1 MARVYL
7 KRATCYARVKDATGA
22 WRSLATRAASK
33 TEARRLAEDIERRAE
48 RQRHGLEPLPGDST
62 MTLGELCAWWLRERC
77 PAPSVEGE
85 RRRLDLHVTRTPWA
99 TFRSPRSRP
108 RLWTGACARWIGT
121 GPHPRP

>member
-1 MARVYL
+1 MASVYL
-7 KRATCYARVKDATGA
+7 KRGTWYARVKDATGA
-22 WRSLATRAASK
+22 WRSLATKAASK

-85 RRRLDLHVTRTPWA
+85 RRRLDLHVTRTPLGDVPLA
-99 TFRSPRSRP
+99 QVTPAALDG
-108 RLWTGACARWIGT
+108 RLRDMERDGAA
-121 GPHPRP
+121 